1 MSKKTYPLDIDSVGG
16 DEYIVMS
23 RGHHDIHDFM
33 KAVRETGYEY
43 PLGVPEHRWAKV
55 VPDATGEYSHIFA
68 FVKEG
73 TRGAIPVT
81 YAWEA
86 YGEDAYE
93 AKYPMEV
100 SGDRHTCAGCENLER
115 AGSGMFWCI
124 DCKETGSVVPHSL
137 NYTTGEVVFWR
148 VPMECP
154 LPNGVVKSE
163 EQAPESLWVKGR
175 ADDIKWKAV

>member
-1 MSKKTYPLDIDSVGG
+1 MSKKTYPLSIASVGA

-33 KAVRETGYEY
+33 KAVRADGYEY

-55 VPDATGEYSHIFA
+55 VPDSTGEYSHIFV

-86 YGEDAYE
+86 SREERYEEAFKHACKTMGPTCRGCPDCGPVMGDASYE
-93 AKYPMEV
+93 A
-100 SGDRHTCAGCENLER
+100 
-115 AGSGMFWCI
+115 MFGKQQ
-124 DCKETGSVVPHSL
+124 D
-137 NYTTGEVVFWR
+137 
-148 VPMECP
+148 
-154 LPNGVVKSE
+154 GV
-163 EQAPESLWVKGR
+163 
-175 ADDIKWKAV
+175 